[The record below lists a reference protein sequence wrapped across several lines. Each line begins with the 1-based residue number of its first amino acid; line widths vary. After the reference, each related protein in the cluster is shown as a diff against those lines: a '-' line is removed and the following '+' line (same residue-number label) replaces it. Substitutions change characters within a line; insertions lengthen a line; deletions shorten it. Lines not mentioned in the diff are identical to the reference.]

1 MQNLLLQLFQIKEQ
15 KIKLI
20 KLDKDEIQKSI
31 ANKSYYYVF
40 GYSKASNTWSVN
52 YRALYNLLPYYKGGN
67 IWRVVES
74 FRHIFAFATH
84 ITELTNILI
93 WYAAPNS
100 EFKKK

>member
-52 YRALYNLLPYYKGGN
+52 YRALYNLLPCYKGGN
-67 IWRVVES
+67 IKNVGLVDSCSAPPPFNCLLKSCES
-74 FRHIFAFATH
+74 IK
-84 ITELTNILI
+84 
-93 WYAAPNS
+93 Y
-100 EFKKK
+100 

>member
-1 MQNLLLQLFQIKEQ
+1 M
-15 KIKLI
+15 
-20 KLDKDEIQKSI
+20 
-31 ANKSYYYVF
+31 F

-100 EFKKK
+100 EFKKKKNKLKLYLIKYINLQIHIVFVIFLC